1 MPYETLDGQLIAD
14 LHQALRRYRAD
25 DLGETTLARSLS
37 LVQARLQA
45 GAKSDTLFHRSAALR
60 EILLECLNA
69 LREQNKADA
78 SRLLME
84 RFVKGET
91 AKKVAYEFGLPDSTF
106 YNKQSEAVSML
117 AAILWQ
123 MEQTEVERA
132 NTQAQLALRK
142 LPASTYTRLFGV
154 ADVLNRLA
162 GALADADGR
171 WLITLDGLGGVGKT
185 ALAREATKQ
194 TLIAGRFNDLVWE
207 TAQRE
212 RFAWSSRQPIAR
224 PALTFEMLL
233 DAIAVQLNHA
243 DIRRQPLDRKKAD
256 IRFLLCEAP
265 YLIVLDN
272 LETADDVQPMVDELW
287 PLTNPSKVL
296 LTSRERLTRYEQNHS
311 IHVTALDAN
320 AAIALMRYHG
330 AERGIDQ
337 ILQATDETLLPIQ
350 DVTAGNPLAI
360 KLVVGLVER
369 RPLANVLAAL
379 QKATGEAREFYTFI
393 YRYSWDKLSK
403 AGQALLLNMPH
414 LPPGGGDWDDLLAV
428 SGLPEPDL
436 SPAVDELIGLSL
448 LNVGGPDE
456 HRYSI
461 HPLTRHFIL
470 SELVQS

>member
-1 MPYETLDGQLIAD
+1 LNVVLFPGATLPLHIFEERYKLLIGRCLEEKLPFGVVLIRKGNEVGEPGEPFDVGCTAHILRVQHLQEGRMNLLCRGGKRFRPAIERPYRWRDWAAREDGITGDELIDMSIETLI
-14 LHQALRRYRAD
+14 
-25 DLGETTLARSLS
+25 
-37 LVQARLQA
+37 
-45 GAKSDTLFHRSAALR
+45 
-60 EILLECLNA
+60 
-69 LREQNKADA
+69 
-78 SRLLME
+78 
-84 RFVKGET
+84 
-91 AKKVAYEFGLPDSTF
+91 P
-106 YNKQSEAVSML
+106 
-117 AAILWQ
+117 
-123 MEQTEVERA
+123 
-132 NTQAQLALRK
+132 
-142 LPASTYTRLFGV
+142 
-154 ADVLNRLA
+154 